1 MAQIVDVTVTS
12 NLDEVIEAKDE
23 AILKALID
31 IGQDA
36 EAYAKMYAPVDTGNL
51 RGSISNEVSES
62 ESAVYIGTNVEYAP
76 YLEFGTGKFAEGGGG
91 RQTPWRYQ
99 DEYGR
104 WHTSSGIPAQPYL
117 RPAIE
122 NHLQE
127 YKETFEEHLKED

>member
-12 NLDEVIEAKDE
+12 NLDEVLEAKDE

-36 EAYAKMYAPVDTGNL
+36 EAYAKQYAPVDTGNL
-51 RGSISNEVSES
+51 RNSISNEVSES

-117 RPAIE
+117 RPAIA

>member
-12 NLDEVIEAKDE
+12 NLDEVLEAKDE

-36 EAYAKMYAPVDTGNL
+36 EGYAKQYAPVDTGNL
-51 RGSISNEVSES
+51 RNSISNEVSES
-62 ESAVYIGTNVEYAP
+62 ESAVYIGTNVEYGP

-104 WHTSSGIPAQPYL
+104 WHTSVGIPAQPYL

-127 YKETFEEHLKED
+127 YKETFEDHLREG